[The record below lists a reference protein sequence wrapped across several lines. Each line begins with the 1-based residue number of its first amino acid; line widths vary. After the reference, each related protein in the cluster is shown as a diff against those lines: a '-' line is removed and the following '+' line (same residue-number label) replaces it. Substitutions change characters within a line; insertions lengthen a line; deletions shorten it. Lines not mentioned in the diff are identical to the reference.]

1 MAMRRSHN
9 LHTIY
14 KAEVI
19 EHPFPPE
26 MGVEITCANIIIYEM
41 SKLCM
46 ATTLPFYNISSSNF
60 AVLLKKFWHA
70 VSNCGDRFLF
80 LYLYLNF

>member
-9 LHTIY
+9 LHTIC

-26 MGVEITCANIIIYEM
+26 MGIDLICAI
-41 SKLCM
+41 
-46 ATTLPFYNISSSNF
+46 
-60 AVLLKKFWHA
+60 H
-70 VSNCGDRFLF
+70 
-80 LYLYLNF
+80 

>member
-1 MAMRRSHN
+1 MAMRRSH
-9 LHTIY
+9 TIH

-26 MGVEITCANIIIYEM
+26 MGVDLTCANTIIYEI

-46 ATTLPFYNISSSNF
+46 AIIFPFYNIFSSNF
-60 AVLLKKFWHA
+60 AVILILARCFQLW
-70 VSNCGDRFLF
+70 R
-80 LYLYLNF
+80 

>member
-1 MAMRRSHN
+1 MGILWPCDVR
-9 LHTIY
+9 Y

-26 MGVEITCANIIIYEM
+26 MGIDLTCANTIIYKM
-41 SKLCM
+41 LKLCSY
-46 ATTLPFYNISSSNF
+46 TNF
-60 AVLLKKFWHA
+60 
-70 VSNCGDRFLF
+70 GDRFLF

>member
-19 EHPFPPE
+19 EHPFPPVVDS
-26 MGVEITCANIIIYEM
+26 GVDLTWANTIIYEI

-46 ATTLPFYNISSSNF
+46 AIIFPFYNISSSNF
-60 AVLLKKFWHA
+60 AVILFWHA

-80 LYLYLNF
+80 LD

>member
-19 EHPFPPE
+19 EHPYSVPYN
-26 MGVEITCANIIIYEM
+26 NIRNEQ
-41 SKLCM
+41 
-46 ATTLPFYNISSSNF
+46 TLHGHNIPI
-60 AVLLKKFWHA
+60 L
-70 VSNCGDRFLF
+70 
-80 LYLYLNF
+80 

>member
-9 LHTIY
+9 IYTIY

-26 MGVEITCANIIIYEM
+26 IGVDLTSAIQ
-41 SKLCM
+41 
-46 ATTLPFYNISSSNF
+46 
-60 AVLLKKFWHA
+60 
-70 VSNCGDRFLF
+70 
-80 LYLYLNF
+80 

>member
-1 MAMRRSHN
+1 MAMRHSHK

-26 MGVEITCANIIIYEM
+26 MGVI
-41 SKLCM
+41 
-46 ATTLPFYNISSSNF
+46 
-60 AVLLKKFWHA
+60 
-70 VSNCGDRFLF
+70 
-80 LYLYLNF
+80 

>member
-1 MAMRRSHN
+1 MPMRRWHN

-26 MGVEITCANIIIYEM
+26 MGVEITA
-41 SKLCM
+41 
-46 ATTLPFYNISSSNF
+46 
-60 AVLLKKFWHA
+60 KFEEEI
-70 VSNCGDRFLF
+70 L
-80 LYLYLNF
+80 

>member
-1 MAMRRSHN
+1 MAMHN

-26 MGVEITCANIIIYEM
+26 MGVDLTIIALLAQ
-41 SKLCM
+41 KV
-46 ATTLPFYNISSSNF
+46 
-60 AVLLKKFWHA
+60 AVKYP
-70 VSNCGDRFLF
+70 R
-80 LYLYLNF
+80 

>member
-19 EHPFPPE
+19 EHPVPPE
-26 MGVEITCANIIIYEM
+26 MGVDLTGAIQ
-41 SKLCM
+41 
-46 ATTLPFYNISSSNF
+46 
-60 AVLLKKFWHA
+60 
-70 VSNCGDRFLF
+70 
-80 LYLYLNF
+80 

>member
-14 KAEVI
+14 KPEVI

-26 MGVEITCANIIIYEM
+26 MGV
-41 SKLCM
+41 
-46 ATTLPFYNISSSNF
+46 
-60 AVLLKKFWHA
+60 
-70 VSNCGDRFLF
+70 D
-80 LYLYLNF
+80 

>member
-14 KAEVI
+14 KAEAI

-26 MGVEITCANIIIYEM
+26 MGVDLTYANNIRNEQ
-41 SKLCM
+41 
-46 ATTLPFYNISSSNF
+46 TLHGHNIPI
-60 AVLLKKFWHA
+60 L
-70 VSNCGDRFLF
+70 
-80 LYLYLNF
+80 